1 MNRIVKKIGLVFF
14 LATMQLLTS
23 CSKTEDPAPE
33 ADYFMKFRI
42 NGEWVEYRLREYHAV
57 VFSYDANGG
66 IFSSLIQALGEG
78 STGSSDFFSI
88 TLWSEEVFEERTY
101 QLQDGVRAYESSFLP
116 SLIFSRS
123 DLQGNMYNAA
133 LLQQN
138 YPTISVPDNGS
149 LTLTHI
155 GNDLIEGTFEATLFG
170 PISPSTGR
178 GDTELKITEGS
189 FRMKLI
195 VNLP

>member
-1 MNRIVKKIGLVFF
+1 MHRISRKIYFAFL
-14 LATMQLLTS
+14 LATFSLLCS
-23 CSKTEDPAPE
+23 CSKSEAPSPSRE
-33 ADYFMKFRI
+33 YFMKFKI
-42 NGEWVEYRLREYHAV
+42 NGDWVEYKVMDYHSV

-66 IFSSLIQALGEG
+66 IYSSLIQALGEG
-78 STGSSDFFSI
+78 STGTSDFFSI
-88 TLWSEEVFEERTY
+88 TLWSEEVFEEKTY
-101 QLQDGVRAYESSFLP
+101 QMQEGVRAYENSFLP
-116 SLIFSRS
+116 SLIFTRS

-138 YPTISVPDNGS
+138 YPTIDVPDNGS

-170 PISPSTGR
+170 PITPTTGR
-178 GDTELKITEGS
+178 GDTELQITEGS

>member
-1 MNRIVKKIGLVFF
+1 M
-14 LATMQLLTS
+14 LATLFLLGS
-23 CSKTEDPAPE
+23 CSNSETPAP
-33 ADYFMKFRI
+33 AGDYFMKFKI
-42 NGEWVEYRLREYHAV
+42 NGEWVEYRVMDYHAV

-66 IFSSLIQALGEG
+66 IYSSLIQALGEG
-78 STGSSDFFSI
+78 STGTNNFFSI
-88 TLWSEEVFEERTY
+88 TLWSEAVFEEKTY
-101 QLQDGVRAYESSFLP
+101 QLQEGVRAYENSFLP
-116 SLIFSRS
+116 SLIFTRS
-123 DLQGNMYNAA
+123 DLLGNMYNAA

-155 GNDLIEGTFEATLFG
+155 GTDLIEGTFEAILFG
-170 PISPSTGR
+170 PITPSTGR
-178 GDTELKITEGS
+178 GDTELRVTEGS